1 MKVSGSYRC
10 DVPRKQ
16 LWDALMDP
24 AAVESCVPGVRE
36 FKSLAPDV
44 FEIEVRVGVGAVS
57 GSYKGKL
64 EITDKREPE
73 SYSMSVSAK
82 GSMTTI
88 KGKGSMTLAEVGD
101 ATELSYEGEALV
113 TGMLARVGQ
122 RLMGS
127 VAKTQIDRFFD
138 CLSSKAASA
147 G

>member
-1 MKVSGSYRC
+1 MKVSGSYRSN
-10 DVPRKQ
+10 VPRKQ

-24 AAVESCVPGVRE
+24 AAVESCIPGVRE
-36 FKSLAPDV
+36 FKTLSPDE

-64 EITDKREPE
+64 EIVDRSEPE
-73 SYSMSVSAK
+73 SYGMAVSAK

-88 KGKGSMTLAEVGD
+88 KGQGTMRLAEDGEG
-101 ATELSYEGEALV
+101 TELSYEGEALV

-122 RLMGS
+122 RLMGN

-138 CLSSKAASA
+138 CLSSKAA

>member
-1 MKVSGSYRC
+1 MKVSGSYQSN
-10 DVPRKQ
+10 VPRKQ

-24 AAVESCVPGVRE
+24 AAVESCIPGVKG
-36 FKSLAPDV
+36 FKTLSPDE

-57 GSYKGKL
+57 GSYRGKL
-64 EITDKREPE
+64 EITGRCEPE

-88 KGKGSMTLAEVGD
+88 KGQGTMRLAEVGEG
-101 ATELSYEGEALV
+101 TELSYEGEALV

-122 RLMGS
+122 RLMGN

-138 CLSSKAASA
+138 CLSSKAAA
-147 G
+147 

>member
-1 MKVSGSYRC
+1 MKVSGSYRSN
-10 DVPRKQ
+10 VPRKQ

-57 GSYKGKL
+57 GTYRGKL
-64 EITDKREPE
+64 EISDRCEPE

-88 KGKGSMTLAEVGD
+88 KGQGTMKLAEVGD
-101 ATELSYEGEALV
+101 GTELSYEGEALV

-122 RLMGS
+122 RLMGN
-127 VAKTQIDRFFD
+127 VAKGQIDKFFD
-138 CLSSKAASA
+138 CLSSKAA